1 MREIEFSGQNKKM
14 EVTAEKNFQLNA
26 DINTI
31 WKALTNP
38 EIIVVCIPG
47 AQLTETIDEDH
58 FKGKVSVK
66 IGPVIAKF
74 RGEVEFSKRDSSTYE
89 PVMMGKGVDING
101 KGGAAMNMGQ
111 NLNELETKV
120 PKSSKI
126 TVSITGRI
134 AQFGSRMFEA
144 VNNKLFEQ
152 FINNFSNLVEQEN
165 WEQKITEL
173 HAESEPVKAT
183 SLVGSVIVSK
193 LKSKFGHKV
202 ETG

>member
-1 MREIEFSGQNKKM
+1 M

-26 DINTI
+26 DINAI

-74 RGEVEFSKRDSSTYE
+74 SGEVEFSKRDSSTYE
-89 PVMMGKGVDING
+89 QVMMGKGADING
-101 KGGAAMNMGQ
+101 KGGAAMNMGLT
-111 NLNELETKV
+111 LNELETCTEAYCKM
-120 PKSSKI
+120 

-152 FINNFSNLVEQEN
+152 FINNFSNLLEQEN
-165 WEQKITEL
+165 WEEKTTEL

-193 LKSKFGHKV
+193 LKRKFGNKA

>member
-26 DINTI
+26 DINAI

-74 RGEVEFSKRDSSTYE
+74 RVEVEFSKRDSSTYE
-89 PVMMGKGVDING
+89 LVMMGKGADING
-101 KGGAAMNMGQ
+101 KGGAAMNMGLT
-111 NLNELETKV
+111 LNELETCTEAYCKM
-120 PKSSKI
+120 

-152 FINNFSNLVEQEN
+152 FINNFSNLLEQEN
-165 WEQKITEL
+165 WEEKTTEL

-193 LKSKFGHKV
+193 LKRKFGNKA

>member
-1 MREIEFSGQNKKM
+1 M
-14 EVTAEKNFQLNA
+14 EVTAEKIFQLNA
-26 DINTI
+26 DINAI

-38 EIIVVCIPG
+38 KIIVVCIPG
-47 AQLTETIDEDH
+47 AQLTETIDEDY

-66 IGPVIAKF
+66 IGPVIAKYS
-74 RGEVEFSKRDSSTYE
+74 GEIEFSKRDSSNYE
-89 PVMMGKGVDING
+89 LVMMCKGADING
-101 KGGAAMNMGQ
+101 KGGAAMNMGLT
-111 NLNELETKV
+111 LNELETCTEAYCKM
-120 PKSSKI
+120 

-152 FINNFSNLVEQEN
+152 FINNFSNLLEHEN
-165 WEQKITEL
+165 WEEKTTEL

-193 LKSKFGHKV
+193 LKRKFGNKA

>member
-1 MREIEFSGQNKKM
+1 M

-26 DINTI
+26 DINAI
-31 WKALTNP
+31 WKVLTNP

-66 IGPVIAKF
+66 IGPVIANF

-89 PVMMGKGVDING
+89 LVMMGKGADING
-101 KGGAAMNMGQ
+101 KGGATMNMGLT
-111 NLNELETKV
+111 LNELETCTEAYCKM
-120 PKSSKI
+120 

-152 FINNFSNLVEQEN
+152 FINNFSNLLEQEN
-165 WEQKITEL
+165 WEEKTTEL

-193 LKSKFGHKV
+193 LKRKFGNKA

>member
-14 EVTAEKNFQLNA
+14 EVTAEKFFQLNA
-26 DINTI
+26 DINAI

-38 EIIVVCIPG
+38 KIIVVCIPG

-74 RGEVEFSKRDSSTYE
+74 RVEVELSKRDSPTYE
-89 PVMMGKGVDING
+89 LVMMGKGADING
-101 KGGAAMNMGQ
+101 KRGATMNMGLT
-111 NLNELETKV
+111 LNELETCTEAYYKM
-120 PKSSKI
+120 I
-126 TVSITGRI
+126 VSITGRI

-152 FINNFSNLVEQEN
+152 FINNFSNLLDQEN
-165 WEQKITEL
+165 WEEKTSEL

-193 LKSKFGHKV
+193 LKRKIW
-202 ETG
+202 

>member
-26 DINTI
+26 DINAI

-66 IGPVIAKF
+66 IGPVIANF

-89 PVMMGKGVDING
+89 LVMMGKGPTS
-101 KGGAAMNMGQ
+101 MEREGQ
-111 NLNELETKV
+111 
-120 PKSSKI
+120 P
-126 TVSITGRI
+126 
-134 AQFGSRMFEA
+134 
-144 VNNKLFEQ
+144 
-152 FINNFSNLVEQEN
+152 
-165 WEQKITEL
+165 
-173 HAESEPVKAT
+173 
-183 SLVGSVIVSK
+183 
-193 LKSKFGHKV
+193 
-202 ETG
+202 

>member
-26 DINTI
+26 DINAI

-74 RGEVEFSKRDSSTYE
+74 RGEV
-89 PVMMGKGVDING
+89 
-101 KGGAAMNMGQ
+101 
-111 NLNELETKV
+111 
-120 PKSSKI
+120 
-126 TVSITGRI
+126 
-134 AQFGSRMFEA
+134 
-144 VNNKLFEQ
+144 
-152 FINNFSNLVEQEN
+152 
-165 WEQKITEL
+165 
-173 HAESEPVKAT
+173 
-183 SLVGSVIVSK
+183 
-193 LKSKFGHKV
+193 
-202 ETG
+202 

>member
-26 DINTI
+26 DINAI

-74 RGEVEFSKRDSSTYE
+74 LGEVEFSKRDSSIYE
-89 PVMMGKGVDING
+89 LVIMGKGADING
-101 KGGAAMNMGQ
+101 NGGSAMNMGLT
-111 NLNELETKV
+111 LNELETCTEAYCKM
-120 PKSSKI
+120 

-152 FINNFSNLVEQEN
+152 FINNFSNLLEQEN
-165 WEQKITEL
+165 WEEKTTEL

-193 LKSKFGHKV
+193 LKRKFGNKA

>member
-1 MREIEFSGQNKKM
+1 M
-14 EVTAEKNFQLNA
+14 
-26 DINTI
+26 
-31 WKALTNP
+31 
-38 EIIVVCIPG
+38 VCIPG

-58 FKGKVSVK
+58 FKGKVSIK
-66 IGPVIAKF
+66 IGPVIAEF

-89 PVMMGKGVDING
+89 LVMVGKGADING
-101 KGGAAMNMGQ
+101 KGRATMNMGLT
-111 NLNELETKV
+111 LNELETCTEAYCKM
-120 PKSSKI
+120 

-144 VNNKLFEQ
+144 VNNKLVEQ
-152 FINNFSNLVEQEN
+152 FINNFSNLLEQEN
-165 WEQKITEL
+165 WEEKTTEL

-193 LKSKFGHKV
+193 LKRKFGNKA

>member
-26 DINTI
+26 DINAI

-66 IGPVIAKF
+66 IGLVIAKF

-89 PVMMGKGVDING
+89 LVMMGKGADING
-101 KGGAAMNMGQ
+101 KGGAAMSMGLT
-111 NLNELETKV
+111 LNELETCTEAYCKM
-120 PKSSKI
+120 

-152 FINNFSNLVEQEN
+152 FINNFSNLLEQEN
-165 WEQKITEL
+165 WEEKTTEL

-193 LKSKFGHKV
+193 LKRKFGSKA

>member
-26 DINTI
+26 DINAI

-66 IGPVIAKF
+66 IGPVIANF

-89 PVMMGKGVDING
+89 LVMMGKGADING
-101 KGGAAMNMGQ
+101 KGGAAMNMGLT
-111 NLNELETKV
+111 LNELETCTEAYCKM
-120 PKSSKI
+120 

-152 FINNFSNLVEQEN
+152 FINNFSNLLEQEN
-165 WEQKITEL
+165 WEEKTTEL
-173 HAESEPVKAT
+173 LAESEPVKAT
-183 SLVGSVIVSK
+183 ALVGSVIVSK
-193 LKSKFGHKV
+193 LKRKFGNKAG
-202 ETG
+202 TG